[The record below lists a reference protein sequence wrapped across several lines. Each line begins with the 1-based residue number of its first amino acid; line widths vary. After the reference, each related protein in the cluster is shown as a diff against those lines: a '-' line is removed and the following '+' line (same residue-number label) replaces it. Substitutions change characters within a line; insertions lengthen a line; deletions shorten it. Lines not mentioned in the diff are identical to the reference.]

1 MAIEKIQINNF
12 KSLVDLTIENP
23 NPFTVF
29 VGPNASGKSNIF
41 EALEFFSFLKRF
53 GFEETV
59 SSFFDKGS
67 ILNYSN
73 PNRSFKIQIKFSDIN
88 TYFSADKNFS
98 NQKIKGFPRIKK
110 YSPGVFSINIE
121 WPVTEIPFFEEFSKL
136 YIKNKEKVRM
146 VNISDNRLSA
156 DAGNLEKVLK
166 RLLMEPFVKEEF
178 IELVSFLIPE
188 LENIEVISSD
198 LSGSLSLQLF
208 EKHSKKPFSRSLIS
222 DGTFNIIAL
231 LTSVY
236 QSYYE
241 GSFQRQFLCIEEPE
255 NGIHP
260 EAIKELVYFFREQCE
275 NNGHYI
281 WLTTHSQSLVSVL
294 KPEEIIV
301 VDKIKGETKIKQFQ
315 GEEFYSLKMDDA
327 WLSNVLGGGLI

>member
-1 MAIEKIQINNF
+1 MAIEKIHIKNY
-12 KSLVDLTIENP
+12 KSLVDVTIEKP

-29 VGPNASGKSNIF
+29 IGPNASGKSNIF

-73 PNRSFKIQIKFSDIN
+73 PNRSFKIQIKFSDLN

-98 NQKIKGFPRIKK
+98 NQKIEGFPIIEK

-121 WPVTEIPFFEEFSKL
+121 WPVTEILFFEEFSKL
-136 YIKNKEKVRM
+136 FITNKEKPRIDM
-146 VNISDNRLSA
+146 KSDHRLSS

-166 RLLMEPFVKEEF
+166 RILMEPFVKEEL
-178 IELVSFLIPE
+178 IEWISFLIPE
-188 LENIEVISSD
+188 LENIEIVSKE
-198 LSGSLSLQLF
+198 LSGSLGLQLF
-208 EKHSKKPFSRSLIS
+208 EKYSKRPFSRNLIS
-222 DGTFNIIAL
+222 DGTYNIITL

-236 QSYYE
+236 QSYFE

-260 EAIKELVYFFREQCE
+260 EAIKELVSFFREQCE
-275 NNGHYI
+275 EKGHYI
-281 WLTTHSQSLVSVL
+281 WLTTHSQSLVSAL